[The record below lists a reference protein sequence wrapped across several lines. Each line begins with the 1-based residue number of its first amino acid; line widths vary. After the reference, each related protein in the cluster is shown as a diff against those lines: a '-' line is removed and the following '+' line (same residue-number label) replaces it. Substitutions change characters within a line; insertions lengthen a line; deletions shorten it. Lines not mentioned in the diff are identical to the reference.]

1 METVTGPSPRAV
13 YRWKSKGVP
22 RSRVREVRVAI
33 VQWAASVSVFPW
45 GQQLPGS
52 QPYFP
57 ANVTPL
63 GARCPMARRVAMLV
77 TPRSLQRP
85 PPTTQARVPDSRSPS
100 AACRK
105 RGGLRLRLCTGPGA
119 ELVPARLG
127 GGAFVG
133 GPVLRGHPAGS
144 LESRRQ
150 VCCSGPGRA
159 AHSGCPANCSRRTA
173 EEDTHGPLAQA
184 LPCSHSTVAA
194 RSTPLVCLL
203 RGSGSSAGSVC
214 IPGTRA
220 LPVYSRCS
228 INTLVAWTGVSSA
241 HLWGFCGGWYRRGLE
256 GNPATSH
263 VHPSV
268 LKAGG
273 AGLSGCRAARE
284 GMGAGLS
291 LPASWSGR
299 AGP

>member
-1 METVTGPSPRAV
+1 MSHG
-13 YRWKSKGVP
+13 
-22 RSRVREVRVAI
+22 
-33 VQWAASVSVFPW
+33 
-45 GQQLPGS
+45 
-52 QPYFP
+52 
-57 ANVTPL
+57 
-63 GARCPMARRVAMLV
+63 
-77 TPRSLQRP
+77 TPRGNAGHPKILAA
-85 PPTTQARVPDSRSPS
+85 PTSDHTGSCAGIASPS

-119 ELVPARLG
+119 ELVSARLG
-127 GGAFVG
+127 GGAFMG

-273 AGLSGCRAARE
+273 AGLSGGQWVQRCPEQLGKGWELGSPCRPPGLGGPDLETEHAHLGESPFRNQLTQEAEQALLGLKALGE
-284 GMGAGLS
+284 GVGGGGAEP
-291 LPASWSGR
+291 LPS
-299 AGP
+299 P